1 MRAHPRWSLLLLGA
15 VVLAVALNAG
25 RADDDKKDDKK
36 PPPVERKE
44 IDATA
49 YKTLREVINRGAEVY
64 NAGDVNGCWRLYEG
78 ALLMLKPMLDHRPEL
93 QKAIDDGVA
102 GAAQT
107 PFMDRRAWVLRGV
120 IDRIR
125 KETGPN
131 AGTPGPMPVIKRD
144 DEVKKNPLPEKPP
157 VANKEREKEGEEKKP
172 APAPKPTD
180 QAKDKL
186 WDRLGGEENVARIID
201 DFYQAVKDDKEVNFF
216 RKPNVVLT
224 KQEVNDLKDKMK
236 AFISSV
242 TGGPL
247 KYEGKDMK
255 EAHKGMGITDK
266 EFDAATKDL
275 AAALRKNNVQ
285 LEDAREFM
293 QKVEATRPEI
303 VEKKGGD
310 K

>member
-1 MRAHPRWSLLLLGA
+1 MCTHLRWSLLLLGA
-15 VVLAVALNAG
+15 VVLAVTLNAG
-25 RADDDKKDDKK
+25 RADDDTKDDKK

-44 IDATA
+44 IDAIA
-49 YKTLREVINRGAEVY
+49 YKTLRDVINRGAEVY

-102 GAAQT
+102 GAVQT
-107 PFMDRRAWVLRGV
+107 PLMDRRAWVLRGV

-125 KETGPN
+125 KETGP
-131 AGTPGPMPVIKRD
+131 GTGMPAPIPMP
-144 DEVKKNPLPEKPP
+144 EVKKDGEAKKNPLPEKP
-157 VANKEREKEGEEKKP
+157 AAGKDDESKKP
-172 APAPKPTD
+172 APAPKPAD

-186 WDRLGGEENVARIID
+186 WDRLGGEENVARILD
-201 DFYQAVKDDKEVNFF
+201 DFYQAVKDDKDVNFF

-224 KQEVNDLKDKMK
+224 KQEVNDLKEKMK

-242 TGGPL
+242 SEGPL
-247 KYEGKDMK
+247 KYEGKDMR

-266 EFDAATKDL
+266 EFDAAAKDL
-275 AAALRKNNVQ
+275 AAALRKNNVK
-285 LEDAREFM
+285 LEDAKEFM